1 MKAKLGIAPIAWSND
16 DLPELGGE
24 TTLQTCLEESRLAG
38 FSGVETGGKFPKT
51 SKELGPILKNHKLYL
66 RQAGILEQS

>member
-24 TTLQTCLEESRLAG
+24 TTLDTCLRESKLSG
-38 FSGVETGGKFPKT
+38 FTGVETGGKFPKH
-51 SKELGPILKNHKLYL
+51 LKN
-66 RQAGILEQS
+66 